1 MMLSKLT
8 MAAVALS
15 GFSLA
20 FTQSAYAYKV
30 KKICEKVS
38 TKNGTV
44 EKCRWVREK
53 DSLEPSKP
61 ADKGKDAKK

>member
-1 MMLSKLT
+1 MVNRLGT
-8 MAAVALS
+8 TVITVT
-15 GFSLA
+15 GFSLM
-20 FTQSAYAYKV
+20 FTQTAHAYRV
-30 KKICEKVS
+30 KKVCEEVM
-38 TKNGTV
+38 TKRGTV

>member
-1 MMLSKLT
+1 MLSKLN

-20 FTQSAYAYKV
+20 FTQSSYAYKV
-30 KKICEKVS
+30 KKICEEVS